1 MVVILAP
8 IVSMVV
14 GIPGKTGH
22 DGFVKAPHFRCLSA
36 DTFGPKEGG
45 RFCEPFLTRR
55 MSSYLGSHMDKTVQ
69 AVVLTAGGLA
79 ASATILKYL
88 DSRMPKGCA
97 TVWGNGMLGMLL
109 GCLPDVWDAIM
120 KFEAHSHLV

>member
-1 MVVILAP
+1 M
-8 IVSMVV
+8 
-14 GIPGKTGH
+14 
-22 DGFVKAPHFRCLSA
+22 
-36 DTFGPKEGG
+36 
-45 RFCEPFLTRR
+45 EPEPSDA
-55 MSSYLGSHMDKTVQ
+55 MASYLGSHMDKSTVQ
-69 AVVLTAGGLA
+69 AVVLTAGCLA

-97 TVWGNGMLGMLL
+97 TVWGRGMLL